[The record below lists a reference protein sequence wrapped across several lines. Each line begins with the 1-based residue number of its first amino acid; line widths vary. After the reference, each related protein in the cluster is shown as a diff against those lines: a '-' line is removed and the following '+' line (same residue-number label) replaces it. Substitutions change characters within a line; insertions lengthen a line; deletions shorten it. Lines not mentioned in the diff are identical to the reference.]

1 MYGERGDIDSSD
13 DASDGKRGAKLIAA
27 VVELIAEQR
36 CGQWC
41 IDEAGGDEVDS
52 DGREFEREAGGEG
65 RERSGDCRHDPHPD
79 ACASAA
85 SAAYE

>member
-1 MYGERGDIDSSD
+1 LSS
-13 DASDGKRGAKLIAA
+13 
-27 VVELIAEQR
+27 
-36 CGQWC
+36 

-85 SAAYE
+85 SAADE